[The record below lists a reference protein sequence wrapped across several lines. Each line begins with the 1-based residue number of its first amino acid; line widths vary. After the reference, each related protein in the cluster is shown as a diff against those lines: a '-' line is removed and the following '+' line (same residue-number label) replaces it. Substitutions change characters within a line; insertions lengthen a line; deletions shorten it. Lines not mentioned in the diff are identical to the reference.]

1 MFIFRSVRYW
11 LTLLFLVLTAAGSAA
26 AWLYVVPPLRDRL
39 VAQKTNELLSSA
51 QLVATN
57 LVAKYVSISNGA
69 VVVVPR
75 FSSQT
80 EAVDQRLNARVVI
93 VDVASG
99 KIISDTRPGREFKL
113 TDYPKYNRAI
123 AAGTALAGTA
133 EVDGGE
139 YAEAVQPFQVPVTQE
154 TNALGAVLVSA
165 SLRDVNSAVS
175 MVTRQILLST
185 LLAMAVT
192 LVAGYMAA
200 YLIGRRLKSIERSA
214 EAVAAG
220 DFEVPVPVKG
230 RDEIGQLAQT
240 FNTMGSRLESAF
252 SEVEDEKR
260 NAETLLDTLSEGVI
274 AVTADGRV
282 ARANPAAVAFFGP
295 ACSPGAPVDEA
306 FPEDV
311 AQLWHEAHEAGAGDA
326 PTDDGEDELGTPNEL
341 GVPEPAGDEDRL
353 VVFEMGRATLE
364 ALTCSVERGRSF
376 DSIVVVRDVTQ
387 QARVERARRD
397 FVANA
402 SHEFKTPLFSLSG
415 FLELLDEE
423 SLEARER
430 EEFLGLMKEQV
441 ERLQSLS
448 LSLLDLSQMDSG
460 AVSVRL
466 GPVDLSVVAMSVLD
480 EFQARAAEKQLTLSV
495 ERGPR
500 RIRAIGDE
508 ERVAQVL
515 RALVDNATK
524 FSQVGGHVW
533 IAFETPSADA
543 GMVHVVV
550 GDDGPGIAE
559 EELDHVFDRFY
570 RGRGTRGSKSG
581 TGLGLSIARDLATL
595 MGGTLTADSIP
606 GHGAR
611 FTLTLTAAGL
621 SAAAPGTTADKAI
634 PVQPVTAHT
643 GVAPAPAVQ
652 ADGPADNGAPT
663 PSAVPGGRRRLR
675 RAK

>member
-1 MFIFRSVRYW
+1 VFIFRSVRYW
-11 LTLLFLVLTAAGSAA
+11 LTLLFLVLTAAGSAV

-39 VAQKTNELLSSA
+39 VTQKTNDLLGSA
-51 QLVATN
+51 QLVASN
-57 LVAKYVSISNGA
+57 LVAKYVSISDGA

-75 FSSQT
+75 FEQQT
-80 EAVDQRLNARVVI
+80 QAVDQRLNARVVI

-123 AAGTALAGTA
+123 AAGTALGGTA
-133 EVDGGE
+133 EFDGSE
-139 YAEAVQPFQVPVTQE
+139 YSEAVQPFLVRVNQD
-154 TNALGAVLVSA
+154 TNAMGAVLVSA
-165 SLRDVNSAVS
+165 SLRDVDSAVS
-175 MVTRQILLST
+175 LVTRQILLST

-200 YLIGRRLKSIERSA
+200 YLIGRRLKSIERGA

-220 DFEVPVPVKG
+220 DFEVPVPVRG
-230 RDEIGQLAQT
+230 RDEIGQLALT

-295 ACSPGAPVDEA
+295 RCTPGAGIDEA

-311 AQLWHEAHEAGAGDA
+311 ALLWREAREGYGDGATA
-326 PTDDGEDELGTPNEL
+326 EDEEEELGMPSEL
-341 GVPEPAGDEDRL
+341 GVPGPAGDEDRL
-353 VVFEMGRATLE
+353 VVFEMGQATLE
-364 ALTCSVERGRSF
+364 ALTYPVEDGRGF

-423 SLEARER
+423 NLDTGER

-441 ERLQSLS
+441 ERLQGLS
-448 LSLLDLSQMDSG
+448 LSLLDLSQVDAG
-460 AVSVRL
+460 AVRVRL
-466 GPVDLSVVAMSVLD
+466 GPVDLPVVAMSVLD
-480 EFQARAAEKQLTLSV
+480 EFQARAAEKQLTLTM
-495 ERGPR
+495 ERATR
-500 RIRAIGDE
+500 RVRAIGDE

-524 FSQVGGHVW
+524 FSQVGGRIW
-533 IAFETPSADA
+533 IALETPAVDP
-543 GMVHVVV
+543 GMIHVVV
-550 GDDGPGIAE
+550 GDDGPGIE
-559 EELDHVFDRFY
+559 QEELEHVFDRFY
-570 RGRGTRGSKSG
+570 RGRSTRGSKSG

-611 FTLTLTAAGL
+611 FTLALRAVGL
-621 SAAAPGTTADKAI
+621 SAAATAAPERAED
-634 PVQPVTAHT
+634 
-643 GVAPAPAVQ
+643 GRPAPATATQ
-652 ADGPADNGAPT
+652 TGETPAPAAHGDGSNGGPV
-663 PSAVPGGRRRLR
+663 PSALPGHRRRLR